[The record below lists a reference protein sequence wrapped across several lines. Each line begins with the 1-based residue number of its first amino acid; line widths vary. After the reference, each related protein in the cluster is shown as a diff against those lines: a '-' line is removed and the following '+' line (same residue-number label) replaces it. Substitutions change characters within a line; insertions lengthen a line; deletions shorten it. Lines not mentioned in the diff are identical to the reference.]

1 MAAGDRVRSALMFAL
16 VVASTQAA
24 CLFVIWIVGLLPP
37 AYPTEKRAGT
47 GPLFQVVTFGLLLA
61 VPVLLHDGPVARR
74 WPPRASRQATIRLLP
89 RRPRGRARPRGPA
102 RGQWVPGVPDARRSC
117 GARGRQLCGGGPAEP
132 VRVELLNR
140 FTITWQ

>member
-24 CLFVIWIVGLLPP
+24 CLFVIWTVGLLPST
-37 AYPTEKRAGT
+37 YPTGKRAGT

-74 WPPRASRQATIRLLP
+74 WPPRASRQATIVFSLAGLGAGLVLAGVLADNGDLASRTLGAL
-89 RRPRGRARPRGPA
+89 AGPA
-102 RGQWVPGVPDARRSC
+102 VGSFVAVA
-117 GARGRQLCGGGPAEP
+117 
-132 VRVELLNR
+132 LLNL
-140 FTITWQ
+140 FASSS